1 MKKLI
6 ALLLV
11 ILMAL
16 TLVGCNKDNDTE
28 TGGDELSYDEQSAA
42 IYDAQLG
49 EFYDTYM
56 AAKENASTISERY
69 ALMAVAEAKLME
81 IYKPFNLPIVSVSRR
96 SAEMI
101 KYASNDF
108 LALKISYMNYYMNV

>member
-81 IYKPFNLPIVSVSRR
+81 SAVMLPISTQGGKYEISRVFK
-96 SAEMI
+96 E
-101 KYASNDF
+101 KW
-108 LALKISYMNYYMNV
+108 YYWICCTVIWM